1 MTKLARIAALA
12 AATALFSAPAL
23 AAPVGPTVPV
33 GATNGNAKAS
43 VNVIKPLTLT
53 AIDDMLFGDVTVLDS
68 GAILMD
74 NAGNLTCSGGLTCAA
89 TGQAAQYN
97 ITGTNNQLV
106 TVTAPDVTLTNTV
119 SSTTLALRVDAPASV
134 RLTNAGAPGTNF
146 SFGGRIPIPA
156 STAEGL
162 YEGYLDVTVEY

>member
-1 MTKLARIAALA
+1 MTKFARIAALA
-12 AATALFSAPAL
+12 AATALFSAPAF
-23 AAPVGPTVPV
+23 AAPVGPTIPS

-53 AIDDMLFGDVTVLDS
+53 SVDDMQFGDVTVLDS

-74 NAGNLTCSGGLTCAA
+74 KDGNITCSGGLTCAT
-89 TGQAAQYN
+89 TGQPSKYN
-97 ITGTNNQLV
+97 IRGTNNQLV
-106 TVTAPDVTLTNTV
+106 TVTAPDVTLTNATT
-119 SSTTLALRVDAPASV
+119 STTLALRVDAPGSV
-134 RLTNAGAPGTNF
+134 RLTNAGAPGTDF
-146 SFGGRIPIPA
+146 TFGGRIPIPA